1 MHHWEPNIVSNITWH
16 VLCVCELILI
26 QNALQSMLKNV
37 RGKGIELDYNNKRM
51 RLIRGVVK
59 PIIKEKSNMLLELP
73 IVMHPNILTLSC
85 NDELTFI
92 FSYYRYM

>member
-1 MHHWEPNIVSNITWH
+1 
-16 VLCVCELILI
+16 
-26 QNALQSMLKNV
+26 MLKNL
-37 RGKGIELDYNNKRM
+37 RGKGIELDGNNKRM
-51 RLIRGVVK
+51 LLIRGVVK

-85 NDELTFI
+85 SDELTFI

>member
-1 MHHWEPNIVSNITWH
+1 
-16 VLCVCELILI
+16 
-26 QNALQSMLKNV
+26 MLKNL
-37 RGKGIELDYNNKRM
+37 RGKGIELDGNNKRM

-85 NDELTFI
+85 SDELTFI